1 MTSGQR
7 GSNSG
12 RGGIRQS
19 QQTPCSR
26 CCYFHHLPTTT
37 TTTMQARQKKRRNK
51 SSFSIFVHVAIE
63 AKANRLISIS
73 SLPREKVFVARIFGA
88 KNVETKK
95 KFIDTKNSRIDRSVN
110 KQKKKLQK
118 WKKKNPGSAIFRSSV
133 FSQKF
138 AKFLETDNGKKL
150 RVTEKNCEIC
160 SNGGSSKRID
170 KTCLCP
176 L

>member
-19 QQTPCSR
+19 PQTPCPR

-73 SLPREKVFVARIFGA
+73 SLPRERVFVARILA
-88 KNVETKK
+88 PKMWNEKKIYRHK
-95 KFIDTKNSRIDRSVN
+95 KFAKRSIGEQA
-110 KQKKKLQK
+110 KEKIAKMTLFGR
-118 WKKKNPGSAIFRSSV
+118 KKNPGSAIFRNSV
-133 FSQKF
+133 FFSKIREIFRNRQRKKIASDRKKPRNLFERWKF
-138 AKFLETDNGKKL
+138 
-150 RVTEKNCEIC
+150 EKN
-160 SNGGSSKRID
+160 RQY
-170 KTCLCP
+170 
-176 L
+176 